1 MIYQSLTARLMRK
14 RNANE
19 LKRVRPVTREKWKT
33 GLDRGA
39 AKVIKK
45 SFAGRERK
53 TFWAKF
59 LESQDSDRSL
69 KSE

>member
-1 MIYQSLTARLMRK
+1 MIIESLTARPTRK
-14 RNANE
+14 RKVNE
-19 LKRVRPVTREKWKT
+19 LKKVRPVTREKWKT
-33 GLDRGA
+33 GLDRGSA
-39 AKVIKK
+39 EVIKK

-53 TFWAKF
+53 TFSAKF